1 MSTSGPCLRL
11 ELITVCICCV
21 CCVKA
26 VTVKVAHEECPIDLF
41 KQAMA
46 VLNGDSTVVRQSS
59 VEEGDF
65 VFGF

>member
-1 MSTSGPCLRL
+1 M
-11 ELITVCICCV
+11 
-21 CCVKA
+21 KA